1 LRSPEPVEAF
11 AALVPDGPPQQFRWR
26 HVMHIVT
33 RAEGPERISPEWW
46 IDDENAKERDYFRLE
61 SELGRLFWVFRLG
74 RYGDDPPPTWRI
86 HGVFA

>member
-1 LRSPEPVEAF
+1 
-11 AALVPDGPPQQFRWR
+11 
-26 HVMHIVT
+26 MHIVT